1 MSTRDL
7 KSRRMTTPSSTSS
20 RTGWI
25 VFSLIGLSVLIG
37 YVVAVSPWL
46 QDFRRFAA
54 GFLAL
59 DSVQRMWFV
68 TRAAGLTGYVL
79 LWLSTAWGLVVS
91 SKILD
96 SILHRSF
103 SYDFH
108 EFLSLLAIGFVG
120 LHVIVLLADQYLPFN
135 LLQVLIPFVAPYR
148 PFWVGLGVIAFYL
161 TVLASLTFYMR
172 ARIGARA
179 FRLIHYSSFVA
190 FLGSAVHGLMAG
202 TDSSLLATQLLYAGT
217 LLSVV
222 FLTTYWLALQLQSR
236 RAPTRALRPGRFN
249 G

>member
-1 MSTRDL
+1 MSTQNLR
-7 KSRRMTTPSSTSS
+7 SRRVNSPSSNKSS
-20 RTGWI
+20 AGRLI
-25 VFSLIGLSVLIG
+25 VGLVAAAAIIGSIALAAPGLQGVRQ
-37 YVVAVSPWL
+37 VAARL
-46 QDFRRFAA
+46 
-54 GFLAL
+54 LAL

-96 SILHRSF
+96 PLLHRSF

-108 EFLSLLAIGFVG
+108 EFLSLLAIGFVS
-120 LHVIVLLADQYLPFN
+120 LHVIVLLADQYLPFT

-148 PFWVGLGVIAFYL
+148 PVWVGIGVIAFYL
-161 TVLASLTFYMR
+161 TILASVTFYVR
-172 ARIGARA
+172 ARIGPRA

-190 FLGSAVHGLMAG
+190 FLGAAFHGLLAG
-202 TDSSLLATQLLYAGT
+202 TDSSLLATQILYAGT

-222 FLTTYWLALQLQSR
+222 FLTTYWLALQLQTRIQPKRSLPPR
-236 RAPTRALRPGRFN
+236 RTY
-249 G
+249 